1 MKAIVIGS
9 TGLVGGHLLEL
20 LHKNPNI
27 TEVVALVRKQTNF
40 PYQKVT
46 CKVLDFDNI
55 NPDLLS
61 GDILFCALGTTIK
74 KAGSKETQYR
84 VDFTYN
90 AEAARIAKS
99 QGVKTVAHVSSIG
112 ANSKSS
118 NFYLRTKGELE
129 QLLTQLGFEKTII
142 ARPSII
148 LGERNEFRLGE
159 KIGIVIAT
167 LFAPLMVGKLKK
179 YRGVHAQKI
188 ARCLIIEALNG
199 NNKKLCIFESD
210 VIQNY

>member
-9 TGLVGGHLLEL
+9 TGLVGGHLLER
-20 LHKNPNI
+20 LHKNPHI

-40 PYQKVT
+40 PYQKVA

-55 NPDLLS
+55 NPDLLT

-74 KAGSKETQYR
+74 KAGSKEIQYR

-90 AEAARIAKS
+90 AEAARVAKL

-129 QLLTQLGFEKTII
+129 QLLTQLSFEKTII
-142 ARPSII
+142 VRPSII

-159 KIGIVIAT
+159 KIGIVFAT

-188 ARCLIIEALNG
+188 ARCLITEALNS